1 MFFEASVEVYFI
13 WQIAIT
19 ILYIDLKDI
28 CLATGFLAKIKTAF
42 SLLEIKKI
50 WRFALGM
57 AGISAITFFITQ
69 LDKIVVSKMLTLE
82 YVGYYSLAFLIAS
95 AINQIISPI
104 QPVVFPKL
112 TGLIS
117 ANDQTSIVK
126 LYHQTARWV
135 SVIIFP
141 IGCVLFF
148 FASEILMFWTGNIKL
163 TNNTSA
169 ILQVCVVGSVF
180 NCMMWVPYLF
190 MLAKGNTR
198 FTIYQNLIVIIIMLP
213 LLYFLTKTYGALG
226 ASFVWLIVNAGYVMV
241 SIPVFHHFF
250 LKGELM
256 RWYKS
261 DVALPLIT
269 SIALVLGVKLLQMQ
283 FDLKFS
289 LLGLTTVLL
298 GITVIYTLI
307 IPELRTVLNKIIR
320 S

>member
-1 MFFEASVEVYFI
+1 
-13 WQIAIT
+13 
-19 ILYIDLKDI
+19 
-28 CLATGFLAKIKTAF
+28 
-42 SLLEIKKI
+42 
-50 WRFALGM
+50 
-57 AGISAITFFITQ
+57 
-69 LDKIVVSKMLTLE
+69 
-82 YVGYYSLAFLIAS
+82 
-95 AINQIISPI
+95 
-104 QPVVFPKL
+104 
-112 TGLIS
+112 
-117 ANDQTSIVK
+117 
-126 LYHQTARWV
+126 
-135 SVIIFP
+135 
-141 IGCVLFF
+141 
-148 FASEILMFWTGNIKL
+148 MFWTGNIKL

-289 LLGLTTVLL
+289 LLGLTSVLL
-298 GITVIYTLI
+298 GITLIYTLI

-320 S
+320 W